1 MKTLVAL
8 DGSPDSFSALT
19 SVCRMA
25 LRTGSYI
32 TAFYVNKSEAYS
44 SEDTG
49 WVSITE
55 KIQKELETRGH
66 EVIRKAVLIAKDHGL
81 QIEGIMA
88 YGVPAEEIAKYC
100 ASRGIVNMVALGH
113 SSKRRATQ
121 GFVGSTTSM
130 VIAGVDRAS
139 FFVTS
144 NAVEIAKILIAVDG
158 TEAAQKAVTTAGR
171 LAQSLGA
178 EVRVLS
184 VFPDTDALLNE
195 YRQIAEVPN
204 VDRYLRESEEKLKER
219 SFLAVERAALA
230 LDQLG
235 IKAAMIVKQ
244 GSTPEWIFD
253 EARNADLTV
262 VGLKIKPEQK
272 KIGKL
277 VRRLLDRQDISVLC
291 VQ

>member
-8 DGSPDSFSALT
+8 DGSVASFNALT
-19 SVCRMA
+19 SACRMA
-25 LRTGSYI
+25 LRTGAYL

-113 SSKRRATQ
+113 SSKRGGTQ
-121 GFVGSTTSM
+121 GFVGSTARM
-130 VIAGVDRAS
+130 VIADVGRAS

-144 NAVEIAKILIAVDG
+144 KAAEIKRILIAVDVSD
-158 TEAAQKAVTTAGR
+158 AALKAVATAGR

-178 EVRVLS
+178 EVKLLS
-184 VFPDTDALLNE
+184 VFPDTEAILQE

-204 VDRYLRESEEKLKER
+204 VDRYLRESEATLRER
-219 SFLAVERAALA
+219 SFQAVERAAQA
-230 LDQLG
+230 LGQIG
-235 IKAAMIVKQ
+235 IRAAEMVQQGSPPDMIVAES
-244 GSTPEWIFD
+244 G
-253 EARNADLTV
+253 NADLTV
-262 VGLKIKPEQK
+262 VGLNIRSEQK
-272 KIGKL
+272 KIGKI
-277 VRRLLDRQDISVLC
+277 VGKLLDLQDISLLC